1 MAKETFVVID
11 FETTGLDY
19 KTEQVIEV
27 AALKTDGE
35 REIGRL
41 HTFVSLGDRELP
53 EFITQLTGIKPEDLS
68 GGCSEEDALYAL
80 TYFIGD
86 STVVVQN
93 APFDFSFLDKYIIA
107 PESFVCTR
115 ALSCLVEP
123 NESPS
128 LKNVCE
134 RHGIELNGH
143 HRAMNDVEATLRVFN
158 LMREKAEASGIE
170 YRNIVIDSAER
181 PLTFVPYYAKVIK
194 IESEAK

>member
-41 HTFVSLGDRELP
+41 HTFVSIGDRDLP
-53 EFITQLTGIKPEDLS
+53 EFITQLTGITEFDLD
-68 GGCSEEDALYAL
+68 GGCHEEDALAAL
-80 TYFIGD
+80 SFFIGD
-86 STVVVQN
+86 STVIAQN
-93 APFDFSFLDKYIIA
+93 APFDFAFLGNYDIW
-107 PESFVCTR
+107 PENFVCTR
-115 ALSCLVEP
+115 ALSRLVEP

-158 LMREKAEASGIE
+158 LMREKAEADGIE

-181 PLTFVPYYAKVIK
+181 PLRFIPHYAKVVK

>member
-1 MAKETFVVID
+1 MTKETFVVID

-19 KTEQVIEV
+19 RTEQVIEV

-41 HTFVSLGDRELP
+41 HTFVSLDDRELP
-53 EFITQLTGIKPEDLS
+53 EFITQLTGITEFDLD

-115 ALSCLVEP
+115 ALSRLVEP
-123 NESPS
+123 NESAS
-128 LKNVCE
+128 LKSVCE
-134 RHGIELNGH
+134 RHDIELNGY
-143 HRAMNDVEATLRVFN
+143 HRAMNDVEATLSVFN
-158 LMREKAEASGIE
+158 LMREKAEAAGIE

-181 PLTFVPYYAKVIK
+181 PLTFVPHYAKVIK
-194 IESEAK
+194 L